1 MKISVMIGEQTYG
14 IKSAELADK
23 ELAVKTLIL
32 LANHIGAWLIPH
44 CEQIVEAV
52 IPLLKF

>member
-32 LANHIGAWLIPH
+32 LANPIGAWLIPH
-44 CEQIVEAV
+44 CEQIVAAV